1 MEQKTAVHS
10 APGLGRAEGVSNSR
24 RWAVVTMLFAAS
36 LINYLDRSSISFALP
51 LIAKD
56 FNLGP
61 EGKGLLLS
69 TFFWSYTLMQ
79 VPIGWASDRLNLRW
93 LYAGA
98 LILWSFAQGLAG
110 VARSLLGLIATRI
123 ILGVGESIYLPGGT
137 RIVSLLFSSEERG
150 LPSGVFDFGTRIGIA
165 CGSLIVPVL
174 IVHYGWRRSFILVG
188 FVALLWLF
196 PWLKIAPR
204 QLKATRNSDQASPE
218 PYSKPSSSVVVRIL
232 KPAKKWSRFLNR
244 DLIGICLGFLGFDY
258 FWYLLV
264 TWLPD
269 YMVMARH
276 QNILKAGVFSALPF
290 MVYGLSE
297 PVGGWIADRLVRRG
311 WNETRTRKTIIT
323 IAYSFGLL
331 LIPAALVKS
340 VKLSVIL
347 LMGAC
352 LVGLSTGNI
361 SVIVQACAPYDEI
374 GIWTGFQNFTGNI
387 GGVIAPLATGYLI
400 SRTGSYTPAFI
411 LATGVLVVS
420 LAAYWWVVG
429 ELSCKEAGM

>member
-1 MEQKTAVHS
+1 VQAAS
-10 APGLGRAEGVSNSR
+10 SLAQAEAVSNSR
-24 RWAVVTMLFAAS
+24 RWAVVILLFVAS

-51 LIAKD
+51 LIARE
-56 FNLGP
+56 FHLGP

-79 VPIGWASDRLNLRW
+79 VPIGWASDRFNLRW

-110 VARSLLGLIATRI
+110 VVRSLLALVGTRI
-123 ILGVGESIYLPGGT
+123 ILGIGESIYLPGGT
-137 RIVSLLFSSEERG
+137 RIVSLLFSSKERG

-165 CGSLIVPVL
+165 CGSLVVPVL
-174 IVHYGWRRSFILVG
+174 IVHYGWRLSFILVG
-188 FVALLWLF
+188 FAALLWLF
-196 PWLKIAPR
+196 PWLKVAPH
-204 QLKATRNSDQASPE
+204 QLQARRITGQGLQDEATKQRAQSARN
-218 PYSKPSSSVVVRIL
+218 
-232 KPAKKWSRFLNR
+232 PATARKRSRFLNR
-244 DLIGICLGFLGFDY
+244 DLVGICLGFFGFDY

-269 YMVMARH
+269 YMVIARH
-276 QNILKAGVFSALPF
+276 QTLLKAGVFSALPF
-290 MVYGLSE
+290 LVYGCSE
-297 PVGGWIADRLVRRG
+297 PVGGWISDRLVRRG
-311 WNETRTRKTIIT
+311 WNDTLTRKTVIT
-323 IAYSFGLL
+323 VAYSFGLL

-340 VKLSVIL
+340 VHLSVLL
-347 LMGAC
+347 LMGSC

-361 SVIVQACAPYDEI
+361 CVIVQACAPYEEI
-374 GIWTGFQNFTGNI
+374 GIWTGFQNFTGNL

-411 LATGVLVVS
+411 LAAAVLVLS

-429 ELSCKEAGM
+429 ELTCKENEA